1 MRLEDSTSSVPS
13 LSRGSPAH
21 RNCAP
26 VTRMVREDNMVANLT
41 LLEQLGF
48 EPTELERRVLGNPS
62 FQWLYDYLTKNGWP

>member
-1 MRLEDSTSSVPS
+1 
-13 LSRGSPAH
+13 
-21 RNCAP
+21 
-26 VTRMVREDNMVANLT
+26 MVREDNMVANLT